1 MYLCIAGIFGTH
13 RNIVKHWDE
22 FEKVFTTLVAQ
33 DQDNGVKHLFQAVI
47 QFFINLQPESQKFAA
62 ALCKKLYDNSVIE
75 DQMFIKWHAKQM
87 KLDRDSKLHDRQAE
101 SAMRPLLN
109 EFIQWLSSAEYD
121 DEQDYGEEEAAGE
134 EQEETKQVE
143 ETEAER
149 NQRELI
155 EAQKKAQAEKLASAK
170 AAGAEQKKKAE
181 EAEEQKRAADAEA
194 GLEQIQSTTKVADI
208 AVDDDFDI
216 NDI

>member
-1 MYLCIAGIFGTH
+1 MTPEYKLYLCIAGIFGPN
-13 RNIVKHWDE
+13 RNIVKSWDT
-22 FEKVFTTLVAQ
+22 FEKVFTELAAQ
-33 DQDNGVKHLFQAVI
+33 DEENGVKHLLQAII
-47 QFFINLQPESQKFAA
+47 QFFVNLHPESQKFAA

-75 DQMFIKWHAKQM
+75 DSVFVKWHAKQM
-87 KLDRDSKLHDRQAE
+87 KLDRDSKLYDRQAE

-121 DEQDYGEEEAAGE
+121 EEADYGEEEAGAGE
-134 EQEETKQVE
+134 EEEKKAE

-155 EAQKKAQAEKLASAK
+155 EAQKQAQAAKLANAK

-181 EAEEQKRAADAEA
+181 EEQEQKRAAAAEA
-194 GLEQIQSTTKVADI
+194 EGLEQI
-208 AVDDDFDI
+208 
-216 NDI
+216 